1 MSVHHLCIA
10 SGGDLVVLLPRSL
23 ALLLRELRR
32 QQNDM
37 LLSVETLLPSAFAGY
52 LLRVINSNRQTR
64 PCFRFSWLA
73 ADPLDLSALHTILCR
88 QLAGL
93 QIDGAPCFNAVQLCG
108 DALLLRASDALTD
121 AARDATAVF
130 DYDSADGRC
139 VRLALTD

>member
-10 SGGDLVVLLPRSL
+10 SGGDLIVLLPRSL
-23 ALLLRELRR
+23 ALLLRELRGQR
-32 QQNDM
+32 GDM
-37 LLSVETLLPSAFAGY
+37 LLPSAFAGY

-64 PCFRFSWLA
+64 TCFRFSWLA

-88 QLAGL
+88 QLAAL
-93 QIDGAPCFNAVQLCG
+93 QIDGAPCFSAVQLCG
-108 DALLLRASDALTD
+108 DALLLRPSDALAD

>member
-1 MSVHHLCIA
+1 MSVYHLCIT

-32 QQNDM
+32 QRRDM

-64 PCFRFSWLA
+64 PCFRFSWLT

-88 QLAGL
+88 QLAAL
-93 QIDGAPCFNAVQLCG
+93 QIDGAPCFSAVQLCG

-130 DYDSADGRC
+130 DYDSADERC

>member
-1 MSVHHLCIA
+1 
-10 SGGDLVVLLPRSL
+10 
-23 ALLLRELRR
+23 
-32 QQNDM
+32 M

-64 PCFRFSWLA
+64 PCFRFSWLT

-88 QLAGL
+88 QLAAL
-93 QIDGAPCFNAVQLCG
+93 QIDGAPCFSAVQLCG

>member
-1 MSVHHLCIA
+1 M
-10 SGGDLVVLLPRSL
+10 
-23 ALLLRELRR
+23 
-32 QQNDM
+32 
-37 LLSVETLLPSAFAGY
+37 
-52 LLRVINSNRQTR
+52 INSNRQTR
-64 PCFRFSWLA
+64 PCFRFSWLT

-88 QLAGL
+88 QLAAL
-93 QIDGAPCFNAVQLCG
+93 QIDGAPCFSAVQLCG

>member
-1 MSVHHLCIA
+1 MSVYHLCIT

-32 QQNDM
+32 QRRDM

-52 LLRVINSNRQTR
+52 LLRVINSNRQTC
-64 PCFRFSWLA
+64 PCFRFSWLTV
-73 ADPLDLSALHTILCR
+73 DPLDLSALHTILCR
-88 QLAGL
+88 QLAAL
-93 QIDGAPCFNAVQLCG
+93 QIDGAPCFSAVQLCG

-130 DYDSADGRC
+130 DYDSVDGRC

>member
-1 MSVHHLCIA
+1 MSVYHLCIT

-32 QQNDM
+32 QRRDM

-64 PCFRFSWLA
+64 TCFRFSWLA

-88 QLAGL
+88 QLAAL
-93 QIDGAPCFNAVQLCG
+93 QIDGAPCFSAVRLCG
-108 DALLLRASDALTD
+108 DALLLRASDALAD
-121 AARDATAVF
+121 ATRDATAVF
-130 DYDSADGRC
+130 DYDSVDGRC